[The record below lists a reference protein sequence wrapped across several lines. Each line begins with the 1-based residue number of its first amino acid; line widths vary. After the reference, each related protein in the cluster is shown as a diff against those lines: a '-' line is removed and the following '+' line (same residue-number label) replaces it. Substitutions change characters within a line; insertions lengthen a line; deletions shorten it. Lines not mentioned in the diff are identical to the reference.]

1 MNRLMMLA
9 LVPLCAI
16 GCAPQSPND
25 NFANVQRLT
34 GDRSPHVVRWNQN
47 SPEDATITKELREM
61 LAKPLGAEEAVQIAL
76 LNNRSLQATFEDL
89 GIAQADLVQAGLMTN
104 PRFFASIRFPD
115 VAPRTPDSEFAVAA
129 DFLDLLM
136 IPLRK
141 QIASDRLG
149 IDERRVADA
158 VLAMEH
164 DVRVAFYTYQAR
176 RQAIALEKTIDE
188 AQQIALDIA
197 RRQHQAGNISDLDL
211 ASEEATYSAMKLD
224 LARTQAAALADR
236 EELNRLMGLWGND
249 SASWQTTEKL
259 PELADKEPSMEHLES
274 LAIRQRFDLDAA
286 RRETHLVAKS
296 IGVTEQFRL
305 SGLEIGVDT
314 EHDPTGFN
322 VTGPTLSVEIPIFD
336 QKQAQ
341 IARLQAEYRQ
351 GLNRLTALAIDIR
364 SHVRA
369 DRDRVIAAREMARF
383 YRDDLI
389 PQRRRVTQLSELH
402 YNAMLL
408 GIDRWLMARQSEVSA
423 YKEYI
428 ETMRDYWIAKSD
440 LERAVG
446 GRLQ

>member
-1 MNRLMMLA
+1 
-9 LVPLCAI
+9 
-16 GCAPQSPND
+16 
-25 NFANVQRLT
+25 
-34 GDRSPHVVRWNQN
+34 
-47 SPEDATITKELREM
+47 
-61 LAKPLGAEEAVQIAL
+61 
-76 LNNRSLQATFEDL
+76 
-89 GIAQADLVQAGLMTN
+89 
-104 PRFFASIRFPD
+104 
-115 VAPRTPDSEFAVAA
+115 
-129 DFLDLLM
+129 
-136 IPLRK
+136 
-141 QIASDRLG
+141 
-149 IDERRVADA
+149 
-158 VLAMEH
+158 
-164 DVRVAFYTYQAR
+164 
-176 RQAIALEKTIDE
+176 
-188 AQQIALDIA
+188 
-197 RRQHQAGNISDLDL
+197 
-211 ASEEATYSAMKLD
+211 
-224 LARTQAAALADR
+224 
-236 EELNRLMGLWGND
+236 
-249 SASWQTTEKL
+249 
-259 PELADKEPSMEHLES
+259 MEHLES

-286 RRETHLVAKS
+286 RRETHLVAQS
-296 IGVTEQFRL
+296 IGLTEQFRL

-322 VTGPTLSVEIPIFD
+322 VTGPILSVEIPIFD

-428 ETMRDYWIAKSD
+428 EAMRDYWIAKSD

-446 GRLQ
+446 GRLR